1 MLNMKKLKTNFYS
14 VAGVSGS
21 LETTASAV
29 SEAETDA
36 AGGAFVF
43 SLAAVAF
50 FGGEVSAFFA
60 GIFSFFW
67 GPKKEIL
74 YRITGQKIFF

>member
-50 FGGEVSAFFA
+50 FRWRS
-60 GIFSFFW
+60 FSFFCW
-67 GPKKEIL
+67 N
-74 YRITGQKIFF
+74 FFFFLGFIAT